1 MPWYSVV
8 YNFILVF
15 WVSVSISVVR
25 IAKLLVARVR
35 RKINPAPLI
44 ELPVT
49 SPTPPISYIAVA
61 CGHTQRLVTIVF
73 ASVHNL
79 VRRISYTIVWQV
91 PMYMR
96 RIAKSFH
103 CLRVAVLNF
112 LANGLLRLAK
122 AIHDTSDRPAVWNTK
137 SHDAEYPNILIH
149 IRDSVSNDLS
159 SSRISEYAPLSN
171 VSTLNLDQT
180 AASIYN
186 GPSANSM
193 QTPASGATLSESDSN
208 WGLTPSDSFFCSESA
223 SFQSSLTTPSQS
235 PDQAFFN
242 NLTLACK
249 SDLDNGISLVEA
261 KLSAKGLDS
270 SGASINSFGQI
281 ERLFEDNYGK
291 PASLTADEFFSSLGK
306 QFIAPAA
313 PISVFSASVH
323 YDASPRSSVNVRLNA
338 LVSGNNS
345 ANSSFDGVYITTAM
359 VGIEDRLQGSSLDV
373 SSPESDRS
381 TFELSVACS
390 GKITLWKKMSLLFLR
405 WTPRRFSSIEVFF
418 LRRNAIDVFSSRDSF
433 DLSSVILS
441 PQESILSQESLDP
454 SSEPSSVQTSAVS
467 SPLYSP
473 LSPAI
478 VAADGLPYL
487 HPTFSQDLSNAQTLP
502 SKKANRQARVT
513 NGLAIDIN
521 ALSPS
526 IITSIYEPSP
536 LINSEFSLPTP
547 SGFSIPS
554 IVVSPVSEDTSSL
567 ASSSPELA
575 VTDFIGQKND
585 TSGVV
590 QLLHG
595 TNRHGS
601 EPVVEHSTPAQAN
614 SCTQNNMYVYPVLR
628 SPSRAAGRDSGS
640 RRVGL
645 RGSLPRYR
653 FSTLPNETTADAS
666 TPTDARSLASWPPPD
681 RRVGLLGTAPRQRFA
696 PTLAPPTSAV
706 ALLARAAHEARE
718 RAAVLERHRA
728 RAQFF
733 AQRDAAHSH
742 GLRPLLLPL
751 SVAARAGSTGGVP
764 GRSASPTRFWGVPF

>member
-1 MPWYSVV
+1 MGYFVLLKL
-8 YNFILVF
+8 YTILLTAQLYGIPKVTMRN
-15 WVSVSISVVR
+15 VSILIKQIKRQHLSLTNS
-25 IAKLLVARVR
+25 LL
-35 RKINPAPLI
+35 L
-44 ELPVT
+44 
-49 SPTPPISYIAVA
+49 
-61 CGHTQRLVTIVF
+61 
-73 ASVHNL
+73 
-79 VRRISYTIVWQV
+79 
-91 PMYMR
+91 
-96 RIAKSFH
+96 
-103 CLRVAVLNF
+103 
-112 LANGLLRLAK
+112 
-122 AIHDTSDRPAVWNTK
+122 D
-137 SHDAEYPNILIH
+137 PNILIH

-159 SSRISEYAPLSN
+159 SSRISESSDVPPWNGYHQNFSSNAGPRYAPLSN

-186 GPSANSM
+186 DPSANSM

-242 NLTLACK
+242 NLTLTCK
-249 SDLDNGISLVEA
+249 SIDSPNMDMDITEGDMDNGISLAPIMEERDRLTA

-338 LVSGNNS
+338 LISGNNS
-345 ANSSFDGVYITTAM
+345 ANSSFDGVCQNNTLVEEDITTAM
-359 VGIEDRLQGSSLDV
+359 VGVEDRLQGSSLVSDHVDNYTLEDV

-390 GKITLWKKMSLLFLR
+390 AQDNLMEEDVSVISAMDSPGDS
-405 WTPRRFSSIEVFF
+405 PQSEGFSSRQSIFSATEI
-418 LRRNAIDVFSSRDSF
+418 AIDVFSSRDSF

-454 SSEPSSVQTSAVS
+454 FSEPSSVHTSAVS

-478 VAADGLPYL
+478 AAADGLPYP

-653 FSTLPNETTADAS
+653 FSTLPNEPTADAS
-666 TPTDARSLASWPPPD
+666 APADARSLASWPPPD

-718 RAAVLERHRA
+718 RAAVVERHRA

-751 SVAARAGSTGGVP
+751 SVAARAGSMGGVP